1 MKQYG
6 ELIIRMRVK
15 KWRF

>member
-6 ELIIRMRVK
+6 ELIIRVRVK